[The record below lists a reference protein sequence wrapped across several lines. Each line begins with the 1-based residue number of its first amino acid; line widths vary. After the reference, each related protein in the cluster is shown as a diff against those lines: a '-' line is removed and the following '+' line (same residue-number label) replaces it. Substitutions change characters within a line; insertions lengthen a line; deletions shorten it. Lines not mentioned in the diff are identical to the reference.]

1 MERLNDKET
10 LTYIA
15 LNDRARDARLAALH
29 KLEDTDVLFKVAMHD
44 PASLVRT
51 TAIKM
56 LDQKEMTD
64 EELKAMLEAAQEDKI
79 GEARIFIV
87 KRIDDKEELIRIIT
101 HDPIEKVR
109 LTALG
114 KINDQESLID
124 IAKNNICAVP

>member
-1 MERLNDKET
+1 MQENLDMARLIQIALHAENRFERAWAVERLNDKET

-101 HDPIEKVR
+101 HD
-109 LTALG
+109 
-114 KINDQESLID
+114 
-124 IAKNNICAVP
+124 